1 MSDQLSNSINPPS
14 DWPSAGLVDF
24 VRNDTDGT
32 TYQRLNR
39 ASLVNGT
46 ALDLPYRRALAIVLN
61 EQGGNVA
68 MPQE

>member
-1 MSDQLSNSINPPS
+1 MSDPIDAPPN
-14 DWPSAGLVDF
+14 WPSADLVDF

-32 TYQRLNR
+32 TYQRVNR
-39 ASLVNGT
+39 ESLVNGS

-61 EQGGNVA
+61 EQGGNIA

>member
-1 MSDQLSNSINPPS
+1 MSQVLSADLAN
-14 DWPSAGLVDF
+14 LVEF

-39 ASLVNGT
+39 ESLVNGS

>member
-1 MSDQLSNSINPPS
+1 MSNPIDTPPN
-14 DWPSAGLVDF
+14 WPSADLIEF

-39 ASLVNGT
+39 MSLVMYGS
-46 ALDLPYRRALAIVLN
+46 ALDLPYRRALAIVLI
-61 EQGGNVA
+61 EQGYNIA